1 MVLLVYATY
10 EVFICVL
17 VRASPHG
24 LSVRV
29 GVNYPYYSHEQVR
42 DGSVVP
48 QILSVSRVHS
58 NVVKPAWSQFCR

>member
-58 NVVKPAWSQFCR
+58 NVVKLAWSQFCR